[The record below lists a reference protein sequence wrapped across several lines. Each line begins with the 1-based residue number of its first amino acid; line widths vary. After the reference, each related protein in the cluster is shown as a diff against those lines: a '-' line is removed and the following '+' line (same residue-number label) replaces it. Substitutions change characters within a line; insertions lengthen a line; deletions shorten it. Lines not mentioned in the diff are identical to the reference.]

1 MEEQAIA
8 ETDGTGRPGRMPWT
22 ICIACVIAD
31 AYCAL
36 AAATALWLA
45 ASRRDAAMLL
55 VLLPISLMLGGCVDL
70 HRGHKWTRGFFVVA
84 GSICVIV
91 ILLLAINNGWRDT
104 FGVEFFWML
113 PLVVLSTLLCLPSSR
128 AWWRPDGRL
137 VWLSRLIWVLIIPVA
152 FVLVL
157 IAMEVC
163 AGIRSEH
170 RRTRSIVM
178 CRQGRNL
185 HGQMF
190 AMPVISHDLESAT
203 NSTDF
208 VNRLVAKSSA
218 TGEGSASDF
227 SEALVGGVCQWCIAA
242 NALEDID
249 DVFPVMFTAN
259 IDPADIPL
267 EWDETSGKERIP
279 LKAFKTL
286 EGEWAVIVRK
296 GGASQVLRRKYLT
309 ASVFYGAPTGRISGT
324 VTYLTPDGRVTL
336 GSRKTERTRSMQTQ
350 DAQVPTAR

>member
-31 AYCAL
+31 VYCAL
-36 AAATALWLA
+36 AAATVSWFA
-45 ASRRDAAMLL
+45 ATRQDAAMLL
-55 VLLPISLMLGGCVDL
+55 VLLPLSLMLGGCVDL
-70 HRGHKWTRGFFVVA
+70 HRGHKWTRRILVVVGA
-84 GSICVIV
+84 SCAIGLLLIV
-91 ILLLAINNGWRDT
+91 INNRWRDA
-104 FGVEFFWML
+104 FDGVFFWML

-128 AWWRPDGRL
+128 AWWRPEGRL
-137 VWLSRLIWVLIIPVA
+137 AWLSRLIWVLIIPV
-152 FVLVL
+152 VLVL
-157 IAMEVC
+157 MQIAIEIGV
-163 AGIRSEH
+163 GIRGEH
-170 RRTRSIVM
+170 MRTRGLGM
-178 CRQGRNL
+178 GMQGRNI
-185 HGQMF
+185 HQTF
-190 AMPVISHDLESAT
+190 VMPGISHDLESAT

-227 SEALVGGVCQWCIAA
+227 SEALVGGVCQWCIAV